1 MTPPMT
7 AADLRAQLAHT
18 LRETS
23 FPSLGELYRGKV
35 RDNYRLAD
43 GKRIAMV
50 TTDRLSAF
58 DHVLTTLPFK
68 GEILSRLA
76 VFWFGQTKDVFP
88 NHLLDVPDPNVLVC
102 RACRPLPV
110 EVVIRGHLTGSLW
123 RDYEAGQA
131 NAAYGLALPP
141 GLRRD
146 QRFEQPLVT
155 PSTKA
160 EKGQHDLP
168 ISEAEIVGRGLVER
182 RVWEKAAD
190 AARALFARGQEWA
203 LSRGLILVDTKYE
216 FGLDGDE
223 VVVIDEIHTPDSSR
237 YWIADE
243 YQRRFAAGE
252 DQRMLDKENLRQWLI
267 RERGFSGH
275 GPLPDIPD
283 EVRVDLAQKYLAAY
297 ERITGAPF
305 EGAPGEVAPRI
316 EEKLRARGY
325 LR

>member
-1 MTPPMT
+1 MITP
-7 AADLRAQLAHT
+7 ANLKSQLSHT

-23 FPSLGELYRGKV
+23 LGALGELYRGKV

-50 TTDRLSAF
+50 ATDRLSAF

-76 VFWFGQTKDVFP
+76 VFWFDKTKDVFP

-110 EVVIRGHLTGSLW
+110 EVVIRGHLAGSLW
-123 RDYEAGQA
+123 RDYEAGRA
-131 NAAYGLALPP
+131 DAAYGISLPP

-146 QRFEQPLVT
+146 QRFEQALLT

-168 ISEAEIVGRGLVER
+168 ISEAEIVGRGLVAR
-182 RVWEKAAD
+182 PVWEKAAA
-190 AARALFARGQEWA
+190 AARALFARGQQWA
-203 LSRGLILVDTKYE
+203 HSRGLILVDTKYE

-223 VVVIDEIHTPDSSR
+223 LLLIDEIHTPDSSR

-243 YQRRFAAGE
+243 YDRRFAAGE

-267 RERGFSGH
+267 RERHFSGH

-283 EVRVDLAQKYLAAY
+283 DVRVDLAQKYLAAY
-297 ERITGAPF
+297 ERITGAAF
-305 EGAPGEVAPRI
+305 EGVPGEVAPRI
-316 EEKLRARGY
+316 ERNLRAKGY